1 MGRVVGTHGLAD
13 AGRTEVAPRVLAAW
27 DAFLASAES
36 ADLERG
42 CSTAGSTGA
51 DVCIRLGLWTEYAA
65 LHDLVSSARSGA
77 VGPPPDLD
85 AVVETHRSAGR
96 DEILAALRRHR
107 DAVSIYFNS
116 FDEWLDLD
124 PTVSPF
130 GRLPLLTTLLGQ
142 VYPLAVHAL
151 DLVDCG
157 APPPPDFLLDS
168 GLAAFVDL
176 LGGLA
181 CEDGI
186 TGGAAV
192 FTPPSGGWAFAC
204 GEEGWTVTT
213 LDRRRPGGTVI
224 EGPAA
229 EVLAAS
235 AGRSELRALRV
246 HQQAGLLRL
255 TDVVRRLG
263 RTTAMPKPQA

>member
-1 MGRVVGTHGLAD
+1 MGSVVGTHGLAD

-27 DAFLASAES
+27 DAFLVSAES
-36 ADLERG
+36 ADLDRA
-42 CSTAGSTGA
+42 CVAAGSTGA
-51 DVCIRLGLWTEYAA
+51 DVCTRLGLWTEYAA
-65 LHDLVSSARSGA
+65 LHDLVSSARSGG

-85 AVVETHRSAGR
+85 AVVETHRHAGR
-96 DEILAALRRHR
+96 DEILTALRRHR
-107 DAVSIYFNS
+107 DAVAIYFNS

-157 APPPPDFLLDS
+157 APTPPDALLDS
-168 GLAAFVDL
+168 GLAAWIDL
-176 LGGLA
+176 LGGSA

-204 GEEGWTVTT
+204 GEDGWTVTR
-213 LDRRRPGGTVI
+213 LDRRRPGGTVL
-224 EGPAA
+224 EGSAA
-229 EVLAAS
+229 EILAAT
-235 AGRSELRALRV
+235 AGRSELRTLRV
-246 HQQAGLLRL
+246 HQQAGFLRL
-255 TDVVRRLG
+255 TDVVERIAN
-263 RTTAMPKPQA
+263 TTALPKP